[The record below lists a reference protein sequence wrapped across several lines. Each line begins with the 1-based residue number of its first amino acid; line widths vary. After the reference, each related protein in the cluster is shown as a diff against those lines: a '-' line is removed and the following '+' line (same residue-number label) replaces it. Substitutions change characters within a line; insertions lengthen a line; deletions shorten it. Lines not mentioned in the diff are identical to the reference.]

1 MLSTHILHMVVVVG
15 VENNGK
21 DGEGSLQDGKLDGAK
36 FEQEE
41 RASGDET
48 EETIS
53 LFADDPE

>member
-1 MLSTHILHMVVVVG
+1 MVVVVG

-53 LFADDPE
+53 LSVDDLE

>member
-1 MLSTHILHMVVVVG
+1 MIVVVG

-21 DGEGSLQDGKLDGAK
+21 DGEGSLQDGKLEGAK

-53 LFADDPE
+53 LSLLMTRNNLTSDLQ

>member
-1 MLSTHILHMVVVVG
+1 MLSTHFPHVVVVVG

-53 LFADDPE
+53 LSVDDPE